1 MKTAIFVLT
10 MFFSL
15 STFAADEAYQKGLKF
30 YQEQNYTEAQTQ
42 FTDVLAKDRNNKFA
56 LYNWG
61 LASYKLSQRGRAVAA
76 WRRALT
82 LDPNYS
88 LPAKA
93 LHFAQ
98 TEMPN
103 DVFDHGTST
112 WESLRANILDEAQL
126 DRFYGL
132 SVLLILFTGFL
143 GVRYFGA
150 RHRAFRDE
158 LPLPPFPTVAVIF
171 SVLLVVSLGLTGAK
185 IVAESETRA
194 TITDPGVVIRSGPNE
209 ADNNLLELI
218 EGTEVIVKMRVKD
231 WLQVTYP
238 GGLTG
243 WIPSRSAFV
252 TSGDRI

>member
-1 MKTAIFVLT
+1 
-10 MFFSL
+10 MFFCST
-15 STFAADEAYQKGLKF
+15 TFAADDSYQKGLRF
-30 YQEQNYTEAQTQ
+30 YQEQNFTEAQTQ
-42 FTDVLAKDRNNKFA
+42 FTDVLAKEPDNKFA

-82 LDPNYS
+82 LDPNYT
-88 LPAKA
+88 PAERA
-93 LHFAQ
+93 LNFAA

-103 DVFDHGTST
+103 DVFDHGTSN
-112 WESLRANILDEAQL
+112 WEALRANVLNQAQL
-126 DRFYGL
+126 DRFFGL
-132 SVLLILFTGFL
+132 SVLLILFTSYL

-158 LPLPPFPTVAVIF
+158 LPLPPFPTIALLF
-171 SVLLVVSLGLTGAK
+171 AVLLVISLGLTGAK
-185 IVAESETRA
+185 LVAESEMRA
-194 TITDPGVVIRSGPNE
+194 TITEPGVIVRSGPNE

-218 EGTEVIVKMRVKD
+218 EGTEVIVRMKVKD

-238 GGLTG
+238 GGITG

>member
-1 MKTAIFVLT
+1 MIFVLT
-10 MFFSL
+10 MFFSF
-15 STFAADEAYQKGLKF
+15 STFASDESYQKALRF
-30 YQEQNYTEAQTQ
+30 YQEQNFTEAQTQ
-42 FTDVLAKDRNNKFA
+42 LSEVLTKEPQNKFA

-82 LDPNYS
+82 LDPNFS

-93 LHFAQ
+93 LRFAQ

-112 WESLRANILDEAQL
+112 WESLRANVLDEALL

-132 SVLLILFTGFL
+132 SVLLLLGTLFL

-150 RHRAFRDE
+150 RHRAYRDE
-158 LPLPPFPTVAVIF
+158 TALPPFPTVATVF
-171 SVLLVVSLGLTGAK
+171 ALLLVISIGLTASK
-185 IVAESETRA
+185 FVAVTETRA
-194 TITDPGVVIRSGPNE
+194 TIIDSGVVVRSGPNE
-209 ADNNLLELI
+209 ADNSLFELI
-218 EGTEVIVKMRVKD
+218 EGTEVIVRMKVKD

-243 WIPSRSAFV
+243 WIPTRSAFV